1 MISKPLVKYVLTA
14 ALRDKL
20 IMTLLLMIALGGAI
34 SMFLGAATIT
44 EKESFALVFGAS
56 GLRFLGVLGIVLFC
70 CFYIRRA
77 FETKEVEFL
86 LSRPIS
92 RVSFLLSHGAAFI
105 IMSLCVAAVVSA
117 VVFFLGRPVPAGYML
132 WAASIA
138 IEYAIMAIAAL
149 FFSLVVASAAGSAL
163 ATLGL
168 YVLARMIGTVL
179 GIAYQAPENFV
190 YAVLN
195 NVIEVISVFIPRLDL
210 MGQTTWLVYGVNG
223 AGGFGFTSQAGAY
236 AHMMIERLGLLGF
249 ISVQGIIFVLLLMSA
264 ALFDFVRREF

>member
-1 MISKPLVKYVLTA
+1 MVSRPLVKYVLTA

-20 IMTLLLMIALGGAI
+20 ILTLLSMIAMGGAI

-70 CFYIRRA
+70 SFYVRRA

-92 RVSFLLSHGAAFI
+92 RVSFLLSHGLAFI
-105 IMSLCVAAVVSA
+105 IMAVAVSVVVSA
-117 VVFFLGRPVPAGYML
+117 VVFFLGRPVRAGFEL

-138 IEYAIMAIAAL
+138 LEYSIMAVTAL
-149 FFSLVVASAAGSAL
+149 FFSLVLSSAAGSAL

-168 YVLARMIGTVL
+168 YVLARLIGTVL
-179 GIAYQAPENFV
+179 GISYEAPENYV
-190 YAVLN
+190 YAILN
-195 NVIEVISVFIPRLDL
+195 NVIELISVFIPRLDL
-210 MGQTTWLVYGVNG
+210 MGQTTWLVYGVHG
-223 AGGFGFTSQAGAY
+223 SGGFGFTQQAGPY
-236 AHMMIERLGLLGF
+236 AHMLVEHLGLLGF
-249 ISVQGIIFVLLLMSA
+249 ITLQGVCFSALLVLA
-264 ALFDFVRREF
+264 ALFDFLRREF

>member
-20 IMTLLLMIALGGAI
+20 ILTLLCMIAIGGAM

-92 RVSFLLSHGAAFI
+92 RVSFLVSHGVAFI
-105 IMSLCVAAVVSA
+105 IMAVCVALVVSA
-117 VVFFLGRPVPAGYML
+117 VVFFLGRPVRAGFEL
-132 WAASIA
+132 WTASIA
-138 IEYAIMAIAAL
+138 LEYAIVAVSAL
-149 FFSLVVASAAGSAL
+149 FFSLVVSSAAGSAL

-168 YVLARMIGTVL
+168 YVLARLIGTVL
-179 GIAYQAPENFV
+179 GISYEAPENFV
-190 YAVLN
+190 YAILN
-195 NVIEVISVFIPRLDL
+195 NVIELISVFIPRLDL
-210 MGQTTWLVYGVNG
+210 MGQTTWLVYGVDG
-223 AGGFGFTSQAGAY
+223 AGGLGFLQQAGPY
-236 AHMMIERLGLLGF
+236 AHMMIQHLGVLGF
-249 ISVQGIIFVLLLMSA
+249 ISLQGICFTFLLMSA
-264 ALFDFVRREF
+264 ALFDFLRREF

>member
-1 MISKPLVKYVLTA
+1 VKYVLTA

-20 IMTLLLMIALGGAI
+20 IMTLLLMIAMGGAI

-44 EKESFALVFGAS
+44 EKESFAIVFGAS

-70 CFYIRRA
+70 CFYVRRA

-92 RVSFLLSHGAAFI
+92 RVSFLVSHGFAFVI
-105 IMSLCVAAVVSA
+105 LAVCIAAVVSA
-117 VVFFLGRPVPAGYML
+117 VIYFLGRPLLPGFML
-132 WAASIA
+132 WSASVA

-179 GIAYQAPENFV
+179 GIAYEAPDNFF
-190 YAVLN
+190 YACMN
-195 NVIEVISVFIPRLDL
+195 NVVEVISVFIPRLDL
-210 MGQTTWLVYGVNG
+210 MGQTTWLIYGTG
-223 AGGFGFTSQAGAY
+223 GSGGFGFTREAGPY
-236 AHMMIERLGLLGF
+236 AHLMIERLGLLGF
-249 ISVQGIIFVLLLMSA
+249 TSLQGVIFVLLLFFA
-264 ALFDFVRREF
+264 ALFDFLRREF

>member
-20 IMTLLLMIALGGAI
+20 IMTLVLMIAMGGAI

-56 GLRFLGVLGIVLFC
+56 GLRFLGVLGIVMFC

-92 RVSFLLSHGAAFI
+92 RVGFLVSHGVAFI
-105 IMSLCVAAVVSA
+105 VLALCVAAVVCG
-117 VVFFLGRPVPAGYML
+117 VVFFLGKPVVAGFEL
-132 WAASIA
+132 WSASIA
-138 IEYAIMAIAAL
+138 IEYAIMAVAAL
-149 FFSLVVASAAGSAL
+149 FFSLVLASAAGSAL

-190 YAVLN
+190 YAFLN
-195 NVIEVISVFIPRLDL
+195 NVIEVISIFIPRLDL

-223 AGGFGFTSQAGAY
+223 SGGFGFTTEAGAY
-236 AHMMIERLGLLGF
+236 AHIMIERLGLLGF
-249 ISVQGIIFVLLLMSA
+249 ISVQGVIFMALLLAA
-264 ALFDFVRREF
+264 ALFDFLRREF